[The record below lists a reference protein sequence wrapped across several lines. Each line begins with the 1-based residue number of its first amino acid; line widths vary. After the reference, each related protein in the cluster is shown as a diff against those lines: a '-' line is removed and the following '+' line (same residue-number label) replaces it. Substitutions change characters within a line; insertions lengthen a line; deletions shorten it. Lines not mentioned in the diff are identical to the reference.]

1 MELKSVNKLSF
12 NTKAYRV
19 TFKPSKNKFNFIHR
33 ENQEEHFIR
42 IFKLPGS
49 RYYKGNNLV
58 FIFRGFLEFF
68 CGFMCTQHKRQCP
81 CCTKFKFPH
90 SNSTSRLFVCLWET
104 TNIHSESWGITGG
117 SGGPLKGVQH
127 AGRDY
132 ARAGEQTGDDAELV
146 GGDHCWDHGD
156 HRSDDVRS
164 WMARLHR
171 REHKCMSMGRFYMII
186 CCLLVIVHRYIY
198 TLVQL
203 VYVVLSSDIFCL
215 Y

>member
-68 CGFMCTQHKRQCP
+68 F
-81 CCTKFKFPH
+81 
-90 SNSTSRLFVCLWET
+90 
-104 TNIHSESWGITGG
+104 
-117 SGGPLKGVQH
+117 
-127 AGRDY
+127 
-132 ARAGEQTGDDAELV
+132 
-146 GGDHCWDHGD
+146 
-156 HRSDDVRS
+156 
-164 WMARLHR
+164 
-171 REHKCMSMGRFYMII
+171 
-186 CCLLVIVHRYIY
+186 
-198 TLVQL
+198 
-203 VYVVLSSDIFCL
+203 VVLCVLNINDNARVAQNLSFHIQILRQDFL
-215 Y
+215 YACGKPRTYIVRVEE